1 MTLDELIVRIRVAAD
16 GSSEELDGL
25 IDELAAFAAQAQ
37 KSGGQAEKAAKNTA
51 AVSPGGSSTRRTPAC
66 RA

>member
-37 KSGGQAEKAAKNTA
+37 KSGGQAEKAAQHTA
-51 AVSPGGSSTRRTPAC
+51 AAWAT
-66 RA
+66 